1 MLRYRKLTLSSLANL
16 GLLLALTTAAPAQ
29 MSHNATLANDS
40 GFRRMEQPT
49 WAKVLVTAGGLGLI
63 GLELWWFVLS
73 QSKSSQAKH
82 QERTP

>member
-1 MLRYRKLTLSSLANL
+1 MLRYRKLTLSSLASL

-29 MSHNATLANDS
+29 LSHNALANGS

-73 QSKSSQAKH
+73 QPKLSQAKH